1 MTSLDPRS
9 AWKRLE
15 ETLLAIKPGETVTV
29 EALAAECGLARDTV
43 EQVLAA
49 VIASELFE
57 RTEDGGAWRRARLET
72 TTSFEPDGR
81 ASIVPG
87 KPPKSQAT

>member
-9 AWKRLE
+9 TWKRLE
-15 ETLLAIKPGETVTV
+15 ETLLAIRPGETVTV
-29 EALAAECGLARDTV
+29 EALAAECGLARETV

-57 RTEDGGAWRRARLET
+57 RTEDGVCRRARLET
-72 TTSFEPDGR
+72 TTLFEPDGR
-81 ASIVPG
+81 ASIAPA
-87 KPPKSQAT
+87 KPPKSKLT

>member
-9 AWKRLE
+9 TWKRLE

-29 EALAAECGLARDTV
+29 EALAAECGLARETV

-49 VIASELFE
+49 VVVSELFE
-57 RTEDGGAWRRARLET
+57 RTEDGRVCRRALLET

-81 ASIVPG
+81 ASIGPR
-87 KPPKSQAT
+87 KPPKGELT